1 MVGNLN
7 FPLGNLEYFKEEEN
21 KVIPI
26 EVWIGVGG
34 GVLLIFII
42 VVIILCWNRHSR
54 RKKSKAIKNLE
65 VQMNNLESKVARECR
80 EGEQGVG
87 VKLRGWSEIKGCT
100 DREDKTLPNGNVF
113 LLGDV
118 FWL

>member
-7 FPLGNLEYFKEEEN
+7 FPLGNLEYFKEEES

-34 GVLLIFII
+34 GVFLIFII

-87 VKLRGWSEIKGCT
+87 VKLRSVLIEKIKLC
-100 DREDKTLPNGNVF
+100 LMVMYF
-113 LLGDV
+113 C
-118 FWL
+118 